1 MSDIPLTPE
10 QSIFAAENHD
20 LVLKFLRQRRLAMN
34 DYYDVIVFG
43 YLDAVRRYFMNKEL
57 QKYKFSTIA
66 WQGMDGALAN
76 YRKSL
81 TRKKRN
87 ADVVSIHSEL
97 YNDGPVLENTLPVYH
112 DLLARLQTE
121 LLLHDLATVVSKQQM
136 DMVRMRSHGY
146 NIREIARRHN
156 VPMQDVKMLL
166 AGACAALK
174 QLCYEY

>member
-1 MSDIPLTPE
+1 MDVWQAAAIICRR
-10 QSIFAAENHD
+10 QS
-20 LVLKFLRQRRLAMN
+20 R
-34 DYYDVIVFG
+34 
-43 YLDAVRRYFMNKEL
+43 
-57 QKYKFSTIA
+57 
-66 WQGMDGALAN
+66 
-76 YRKSL
+76 YRKSS
-81 TRKKRN
+81 R
-87 ADVVSIHSEL
+87 SISEL

-121 LLLHDLATVVSKQQM
+121 LLLHDLATVISKQQM

>member
-20 LVLKFLRQRRLAMN
+20 LVLKFLKVRRLPMN

-43 YLDAVRRYFMNKEL
+43 YLDAVRRYFTNNGL
-57 QKYKFSTIA
+57 QQYKFSTIA

-87 ADVVSIHSEL
+87 AEVLSIHSEL
-97 YNDGPVLENTLPVYH
+97 YDAGPALESVLPVYH

-121 LLLHDLATVVSKQQM
+121 LLLHDLATVVSQQQM
-136 DMVRMRSHGY
+136 DMVRMRSQGY
-146 NIREIARRHN
+146 NIREIAGHHN
-156 VPMQDVKMLL
+156 IPMQDVKMLL

>member
-20 LVLKFLRQRRLAMN
+20 LVIKYLKANQLPID
-34 DYYDVIVFG
+34 DYYDIVIFG
-43 YLDAVRRYFMNKEL
+43 YLKAVRDYFNRPDL
-57 QKYKFSTIA
+57 RKYAFSTICWKA
-66 WQGMDGALAN
+66 MKQSVSNHNKGTL
-76 YRKSL
+76 
-81 TRKKRN
+81 RKKRN
-87 ADVVSIHSEL
+87 AEVISIHSEL
-97 YNDGPVLENTLPVYH
+97 YEDGPVLENTLPVYH

-121 LLLHDLATVVSKQQM
+121 LLLHDLATVISKQQM

-146 NIREIARRHN
+146 NIREIARRYN

>member
-20 LVLKFLRQRRLAMN
+20 LVLKYLKQRRLPMN
-34 DYYDVIVFG
+34 EYYDVIVFG
-43 YLDAVRRYFMNKEL
+43 YLDAVRRFFINKDL
-57 QKYKFSTIA
+57 QQYKFSTIA

-81 TRKKRN
+81 TREKRN
-87 ADVVSIHSEL
+87 ADVISIHSEM
-97 YNDGPVLENTLPVYH
+97 YEDGPVLESMLPVYH
-112 DLLARLQTE
+112 DLLARLQAE
-121 LLLHDLATVVSKQQM
+121 LLLHDLATVISEQQM

-156 VPMQDVKMLL
+156 VPMRDVKMLL